1 MVLVQDRP
9 RQLFSIG
16 AVCRMKGVECS
27 PTTLREMEADGL
39 IPPPARVEGFNL
51 RLYSPED
58 VEAIRR
64 ARAAR
69 TAGSAER
76 AAV

>member
-1 MVLVQDRP
+1 MVLVQEPP
-9 RQLFSIG
+9 RRFFTIG
-16 AVCRMKGVECS
+16 TVARMPGVACS
-27 PTTLREMEADGL
+27 PTTLREMEAEGL
-39 IPPPARVEGFNL
+39 IPAPARVEGHGV
-51 RLYSPED
+51 RLYSAED

-69 TAGSAER
+69 IAGSAER

>member
-1 MVLVQDRP
+1 MVLVQEPP
-9 RQLFSIG
+9 RRFFTIG
-16 AVCRMKGVECS
+16 AVARMSGIDCS
-27 PTTLREMEADGL
+27 PTTLREMEAEGL
-39 IPPPARVEGFNL
+39 IPAPARVEGQGV
-51 RLYSPED
+51 RLYSAED

-69 TAGSAER
+69 VAGNAHV